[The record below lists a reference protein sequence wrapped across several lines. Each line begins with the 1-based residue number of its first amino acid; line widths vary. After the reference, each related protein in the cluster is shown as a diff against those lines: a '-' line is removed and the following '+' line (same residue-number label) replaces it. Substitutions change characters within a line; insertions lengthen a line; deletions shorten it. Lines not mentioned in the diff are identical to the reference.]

1 MYSRNA
7 LGASLHLARNKTK
20 SFEDLATRAHDMEL
34 SMTFAGKDMTIGHD
48 PHKGRDKQEP
58 MRCSKFV
65 PRNDNKESMSVN
77 MLPTKFTTMRA

>member
-1 MYSRNA
+1 MVEERKPK
-7 LGASLHLARNKTK
+7 LQG
-20 SFEDLATRAHDMEL
+20 SFEDLATRTHDMEL
-34 SMTFAGKDMTIGHD
+34 SMSSAGKDMTIGHD